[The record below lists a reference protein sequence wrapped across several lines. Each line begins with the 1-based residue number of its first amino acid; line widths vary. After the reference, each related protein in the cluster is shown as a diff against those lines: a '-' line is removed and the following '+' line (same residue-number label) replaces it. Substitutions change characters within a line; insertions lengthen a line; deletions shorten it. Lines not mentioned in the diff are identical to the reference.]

1 MLDHA
6 GRAAVPHPHDAFAP
20 RRRRGVRLS
29 YVALIG
35 RENPLSSMRRDG

>member
-6 GRAAVPHPHDAFAP
+6 GRAAFPFLLDSFPA
-20 RRRRGVRLS
+20 RRLGERCS

-35 RENPLSSMRRDG
+35 RENPLSSMRTGG

>member
-6 GRAAVPHPHDAFAP
+6 GLAAFPLPLDSFPA
-20 RRRRGVRLS
+20 RRLGDRCS

-35 RENPLSSMRRDG
+35 RENPLSSMRSGG